1 MRILGVVLAI
11 LGIISTVFT
20 YSCLVVSSR
29 CSDQEQDEDL
39 PCP

>member
-1 MRILGVVLAI
+1 MRILGVALAI
-11 LGIISTVFT
+11 LGVISTVLT

-29 CSDQEQDEDL
+29 YSDQEQDEDL